1 MSHVTN
7 LFEKLKSWLE
17 ENAPELLATLA
28 KGASEQKIAALETT
42 LGQKLPDDYREF
54 LGLCNGQKKKSG
66 FGFYE
71 GKLLS
76 IDDVTKNWSVWVR
89 ARDDGRLEGWKGK
102 PEKGIRKDFWNP
114 AWIPFTRD
122 DGGNNLCLDMDPAK
136 SGTVG
141 QVITMW
147 HDTEDR
153 SIRFSGFTAWL
164 ENILSGLESE
174 EIVFDLE
181 DYCSLVSIED
191 LNV

>member
-28 KGASEQKIAALETT
+28 TGASEQKLAALETT
-42 LGQKLPDDYREF
+42 LGQKLPGDYREF
-54 LGLCNGQKKKSG
+54 LGLCNGQKKKSE

-71 GKLLS
+71 GKLLG
-76 IDDVTKNWSVWVR
+76 IDEVIENGSAWVR
-89 ARDDGRLEGWKGK
+89 ARDEGRLEGWKGK

-122 DGGNNLCLDMDPAK
+122 NGGNNLCLDMDPTK
-136 SGTVG
+136 SGSVG

-164 ENILSGLESE
+164 EDILDGLESE
-174 EIVFDLE
+174 DIVFDLE

-191 LNV
+191 LDV